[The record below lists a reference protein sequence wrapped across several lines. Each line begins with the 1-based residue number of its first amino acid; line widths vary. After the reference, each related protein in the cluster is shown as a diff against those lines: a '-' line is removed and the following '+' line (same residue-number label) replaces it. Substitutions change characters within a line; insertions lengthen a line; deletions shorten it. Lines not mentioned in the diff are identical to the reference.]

1 MFINMACLYLSM
13 KITEESEM
21 TKIAWML
28 SYVQEGVAEVW
39 KDNLLD
45 ELSKEELEVETAE
58 ELFRKMRNRF
68 GEMVEEEQKI
78 EQLRTIEQG
87 VMTWPNN

>member
-45 ELSKEELEVETAE
+45 ELSKEELEVEIAE

>member
-1 MFINMACLYLSM
+1 
-13 KITEESEM
+13 M

-45 ELSKEELEVETAE
+45 ELLKEELEVETAE

>member
-1 MFINMACLYLSM
+1 
-13 KITEESEM
+13 M

-45 ELSKEELEVETAE
+45 KLSKEELEVETAE

>member
-45 ELSKEELEVETAE
+45 KLSKEELEVETAE

>member
-1 MFINMACLYLSM
+1 
-13 KITEESEM
+13 M

>member
-45 ELSKEELEVETAE
+45 KLSKEELEVEIAE